1 MSETTEDSSKEKKD
15 KRKPV
20 SFSDLKQLSKIF
32 AYLRPHRGLWALGFF
47 FLIITMITSLLFPK
61 LLGGLMASSAENL
74 RSNMVQMM
82 ALLLVQSVASFFRVV
97 IFVMV
102 TERALAAIRGD
113 LYGHLIHLPMSFF
126 SAKRVGELNSRVAS
140 DTSQIGETLTTT
152 LAEFLRG
159 MSMVVGG
166 IIILAFTS
174 IKLTLFIVAVIPPLI
189 IVTIIFGRFIRK
201 YSKRVQD
208 EVAASNTIV
217 EETFAGIQ
225 TVKAFANELWERSRY
240 TEKINAVV
248 SLAVKG
254 GYYRGAFA
262 SFITFGLFGAIAL
275 VIWFGAG
282 MVHEG
287 QLAADKLNEFILYAL
302 FIGGSIGGLAN
313 VYAQL
318 QKAIGATETI
328 FGLMEEEAEME
339 AGAQGEAKAK
349 AEVESIRFDG
359 VNFSYP
365 SRPDLQVLKN
375 LSFELPKGRTLG
387 LVGRSG
393 SGKSTVASLL
403 MRFYEAGNSTI
414 FSGDAAIEDVDLASW
429 RNSLA
434 FVPQDVL
441 LFGGSIRENIAYGN
455 TEASEEQLI
464 EAAKQANAWEFISE
478 FPEGLET
485 TVGERGVQLSGGQRQ
500 RIAIARALLK
510 DPELLILDEATSALD
525 SESEHL
531 VQEALDRLME
541 GRTSVVIAHRLSTIR
556 NAHQI
561 LVLDHGEVAE
571 RGTHDELIALGR
583 TYAELVRLQDVGVG
597 NSTLAD
603 KAAAPSSQA
612 KGNA

>member
-1 MSETTEDSSKEKKD
+1 MSERTTETNSKADK
-15 KRKPV
+15 KRKPLKM
-20 SFSDLKQLSKIF
+20 SDLRQLTKIF
-32 AYLRPHRGLWALGFF
+32 AYVGPNKGLWALGFV
-47 FLIITMITSLLFPK
+47 FLLVTMVTSLLFPK
-61 LLGGLMASSAENL
+61 LLGGLMSSTPENL
-74 RSNMVQMM
+74 RDNMLLMM
-82 ALLLVQSVASFFRVV
+82 GLLLVQSVASFFRVV

-102 TERALAAIRGD
+102 TERALAAIRED
-113 LYGHLIHLPMSFF
+113 LYSRLIHLPMSFF

-159 MSMVVGG
+159 ISMVVGG
-166 IIILAFTS
+166 IAILAFTS

-201 YSKRVQD
+201 YAKKVQD

-225 TVKAFANELWERSRY
+225 TVKAFANEAWERSRY
-240 TEKINAVV
+240 AKRVSAVV
-248 SLAVKG
+248 QLAIKG

-275 VIWFGAG
+275 IIWFGAG
-282 MVHEG
+282 MVHDG
-287 QLAADKLNEFILYAL
+287 QLAAEKLNEFILYAL
-302 FIGGSIGGLAN
+302 FIGGSIGGLAS

-328 FGLMEEEAEME
+328 FGLMDEHPEMDINTD
-339 AGAQGEAKAK
+339 AAQKIL
-349 AEVESIRFDG
+349 VEKIAFEDIQ
-359 VNFSYP
+359 FSYP
-365 SRPDLQVLKN
+365 TRKDVEVLKSI
-375 LSFELPKGRTLG
+375 SFDLDPGKTLA

-393 SGKSTVASLL
+393 SGKSTIASLL
-403 MRFYEAGNSTI
+403 MRFYSIDQGEISVGGMPLNDI
-414 FSGDAAIEDVDLASW
+414 DLKAW
-429 RNSLA
+429 RSSLA

-441 LFGGSIRENIAYGN
+441 LFGGTIRENIAYGD
-455 TEASEEQLI
+455 TEASEEQI
-464 EAAKQANAWEFISE
+464 IDAAKGANAWEFIKD

-510 DPELLILDEATSALD
+510 DPQLLILDEATSALD
-525 SESEHL
+525 SESEQL

-556 NAHQI
+556 GADQI
-561 LVLDHGEVAE
+561 LVMDKGQIVE
-571 RGTHDELIALGR
+571 RGNHDRLIDQGGI
-583 TYAELVRLQDVGVG
+583 YSELVKLQNV
-597 NSTLAD
+597 
-603 KAAAPSSQA
+603 A
-612 KGNA
+612 KGDQKLAENTEDSNEESKDVS

>member
-1 MSETTEDSSKEKKD
+1 MSERTTETNPKADK
-15 KRKPV
+15 KRKPLKM
-20 SFSDLKQLSKIF
+20 SDLRQLTKIF
-32 AYLRPHRGLWALGFF
+32 AYVGPNKGLWALGFV
-47 FLIITMITSLLFPK
+47 FLLVTMVTSLLFPK
-61 LLGGLMASSAENL
+61 LLGGLMSSTPENL
-74 RSNMVQMM
+74 RDNMLLMM
-82 ALLLVQSVASFFRVV
+82 GLLLVQSIASFFRVV

-102 TERALAAIRGD
+102 TERALAAIRED
-113 LYGHLIHLPMSFF
+113 LYSRLIHLPMSFF

-159 MSMVVGG
+159 ISMVVGG
-166 IIILAFTS
+166 IAILAFTS

-201 YSKRVQD
+201 YAKKVQD

-225 TVKAFANELWERSRY
+225 TVKAFANEAWERSRY
-240 TEKINAVV
+240 AKRVSAVV
-248 SLAVKG
+248 QLAIKG

-275 VIWFGAG
+275 IIWFGAG

-287 QLAADKLNEFILYAL
+287 QLAAEKLNEFILYAL
-302 FIGGSIGGLAN
+302 FIGGSIGGLAS

-328 FGLMEEEAEME
+328 FGLMDEHPEME
-339 AGAQGEAKAK
+339 INTDAAQKIL
-349 AEVESIRFDG
+349 VEKIAFEDIQ
-359 VNFSYP
+359 FSYP
-365 SRPDLQVLKN
+365 TRKDVEVLKSI
-375 LSFELPKGRTLG
+375 SFDLDPGKTLA

-393 SGKSTVASLL
+393 SGKSTIASLL
-403 MRFYEAGNSTI
+403 MRFYTI
-414 FSGDAAIEDVDLASW
+414 DQGEISVGGMPLNDIDLKAW
-429 RNSLA
+429 RSSLA

-441 LFGGSIRENIAYGN
+441 LFGGTIRENIAYGD
-455 TEASEEQLI
+455 TEASEEQI
-464 EAAKQANAWEFISE
+464 IDAAKGANAWEFIKD

-510 DPELLILDEATSALD
+510 DPQLLILDEATSALD
-525 SESEHL
+525 SESEQL

-556 NAHQI
+556 GADQI
-561 LVLDHGEVAE
+561 LVMDKGQIVE
-571 RGTHDELIALGR
+571 RGNHDRLIDQGGI
-583 TYAELVRLQDVGVG
+583 YSELVKLQNV
-597 NSTLAD
+597 
-603 KAAAPSSQA
+603 A
-612 KGNA
+612 KGDQKLAENTEDSNEESKDVS

>member
-1 MSETTEDSSKEKKD
+1 MSERTTETNSKADK
-15 KRKPV
+15 KRKPLKM
-20 SFSDLKQLSKIF
+20 SDLRQLTKIF
-32 AYLRPHRGLWALGFF
+32 AYVGPNKGLWALGFV
-47 FLIITMITSLLFPK
+47 FLLVTMVTSLLFPK
-61 LLGGLMASSAENL
+61 LLGGLMSSTPENL
-74 RSNMVQMM
+74 RDNMLLMM
-82 ALLLVQSVASFFRVV
+82 GLLLVQSIASFFRVV

-102 TERALAAIRGD
+102 TERALATIRED
-113 LYGHLIHLPMSFF
+113 LYSRLIHLPMSFF

-159 MSMVVGG
+159 ISMVVGG
-166 IIILAFTS
+166 IAILAFTS

-201 YSKRVQD
+201 YAKKVQD

-225 TVKAFANELWERSRY
+225 TVKAFANESWERSRY
-240 TEKINAVV
+240 AKRVSAVV
-248 SLAVKG
+248 QLAIKG

-275 VIWFGAG
+275 IIWFGAG

-287 QLAADKLNEFILYAL
+287 QLAAEKLNEFILYAL
-302 FIGGSIGGLAN
+302 FIGGSIGGLAS

-328 FGLMEEEAEME
+328 FGLMDEHPEMDINTN
-339 AGAQGEAKAK
+339 AAQKIL
-349 AEVESIRFDG
+349 VEKIAFEDIQ
-359 VNFSYP
+359 FSYP
-365 SRPDLQVLKN
+365 TRKDVEVLKSI
-375 LSFELPKGRTLG
+375 SFDLDPGKTLA

-393 SGKSTVASLL
+393 SGKSTIASLL
-403 MRFYEAGNSTI
+403 MRFYTI
-414 FSGDAAIEDVDLASW
+414 DQGGISVGGMPLNDIDLKAW
-429 RNSLA
+429 RSSLA

-441 LFGGSIRENIAYGN
+441 LFGGTIRENIAYGD
-455 TEASEEQLI
+455 TEASEEQI
-464 EAAKQANAWEFISE
+464 IDAAQGANAWEFIKD

-510 DPELLILDEATSALD
+510 DPQLLILDEATSALD
-525 SESEHL
+525 SESEQL

-556 NAHQI
+556 GADQI
-561 LVLDHGEVAE
+561 LVMDKGQIVE
-571 RGTHDELIALGR
+571 RGNHDRLIDQGGI
-583 TYAELVRLQDVGVG
+583 YSELVKLQNV
-597 NSTLAD
+597 
-603 KAAAPSSQA
+603 A
-612 KGNA
+612 KGDQKLAENTEDSNEESKDVS